1 MTLGLQGFGAFNPQ
15 LVNRVEDMA
24 GRGEGAGLTGG
35 IPKGSTILS
44 EGTAKPDEIS
54 M

>member
-1 MTLGLQGFGAFNPQ
+1 MTFGLQGFGAFNPQ

-24 GRGEGAGLTGG
+24 GRGEGTGLTGG
-35 IPKGSTILS
+35 FTKCSAIL
-44 EGTAKPDEIS
+44 TAKPDEIS